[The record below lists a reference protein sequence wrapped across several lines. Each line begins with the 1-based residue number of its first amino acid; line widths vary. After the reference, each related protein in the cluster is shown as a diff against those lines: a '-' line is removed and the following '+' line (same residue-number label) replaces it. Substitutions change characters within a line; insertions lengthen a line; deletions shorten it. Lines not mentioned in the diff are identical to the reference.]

1 MSKHT
6 YPVIKAGTKAGAG
19 RRRILGAALA
29 AGFAG
34 AGLPAWGQ
42 SGEYPTK
49 AVTIVIPYPPGGL
62 GDAACRRMAQRL
74 SDIWKVPVPV
84 ENKPGAAG
92 LLGAGLVAKA
102 PADGYTLMYTIPE
115 TLSITKAARQN
126 PGFDPVGDF
135 QPISLSVLSSVV
147 LTVPADSPHKT
158 FKDFIDYAKRNPGK
172 LNFGIQGTGSG
183 FHLALEALKAAAGV
197 DITAVPYKGAAPTM
211 ADLLGG
217 RLDAMMVSTS
227 VTMPHVQAGKLR
239 NIAVASKDRIPQAP
253 GVPTI
258 GETYPGYDFPVGLAV
273 FVRSGT
279 PKPIVDKLTV
289 DIRRVMNEPAMV
301 EWLAT
306 VASVTSNITPDE
318 FKARIA
324 KEVPAYQQLMDKAGI
339 KLE

>member
-1 MSKHT
+1 MKNLINPGGPHQHRT
-6 YPVIKAGTKAGAG
+6 
-19 RRRILGAALA
+19 RRKVLIEALA
-29 AGFAG
+29 AALFG
-34 AGLPAWGQ
+34 AGFSAQAQ
-42 SGEYPTK
+42 SGDYPAK
-49 AVTIVIPYPPGGL
+49 AVTFIIPYPPGGL
-62 GDAACRRMAQRL
+62 GDAACRRLALRL

-92 LLGAGLVAKA
+92 LLGAGIVAKA

-158 FKDFIDYAKRNPGK
+158 FKDFIDYAKKNPGK

-183 FHLALEALKAAAGV
+183 FHLALEALKAAATV
-197 DITAVPYKGAAPTM
+197 DIIAVPYKGAAPAM
-211 ADLLGG
+211 VDLLGG

-239 NIAVASKDRIPQAP
+239 NIAIASKDRIAQAP

-273 FVRSGT
+273 FVRNGT
-279 PKPIVDKLTV
+279 PKPIADKLTA

-301 EWLAT
+301 DWLAS

-318 FKARIA
+318 FRVRIA
-324 KEVPAYQQLMDKAGI
+324 REVPTYQQLMDKAGI

>member
-1 MSKHT
+1 MKNLINPGGPHQHRT
-6 YPVIKAGTKAGAG
+6 
-19 RRRILGAALA
+19 RRKVLIEALA
-29 AGFAG
+29 AALFG
-34 AGLPAWGQ
+34 AGFSAQAQ
-42 SGEYPTK
+42 SGDYPAK
-49 AVTIVIPYPPGGL
+49 AVTFIIPYPPGGL
-62 GDAACRRMAQRL
+62 GDAACRRLALRL

-92 LLGAGLVAKA
+92 LLGAGIVAKA

-135 QPISLSVLSSVV
+135 QPISLSALSSVV

-158 FKDFIDYAKRNPGK
+158 FKDFIDYAKKNPGK

-183 FHLALEALKAAAGV
+183 FHLALEALKAAATV
-197 DITAVPYKGAAPTM
+197 DIIAVPYKGAAPAM
-211 ADLLGG
+211 VDLLGG

-239 NIAVASKDRIPQAP
+239 NIAIASKDRIAQAP

-273 FVRSGT
+273 FVRNGT
-279 PKPIVDKLTV
+279 PKPIADKLTA

-301 EWLAT
+301 DWLAS

-318 FKARIA
+318 FRVRIA
-324 KEVPAYQQLMDKAGI
+324 REVPTYQQLMDKAGI

>member
-1 MSKHT
+1 MKNLINPGGPRQHRT
-6 YPVIKAGTKAGAG
+6 
-19 RRRILGAALA
+19 RRKVLIEALA
-29 AGFAG
+29 AGLVG
-34 AGLPAWGQ
+34 AGFSAQAQ
-42 SGEYPTK
+42 SGDYPAK
-49 AVTIVIPYPPGGL
+49 AVTFIIPYPPGGL
-62 GDAACRRMAQRL
+62 GDAACRRLALRL

-92 LLGAGLVAKA
+92 LLGAGIVAKA

-158 FKDFIDYAKRNPGK
+158 FKDFIDYAKKNPGK

-183 FHLALEALKAAAGV
+183 FHLALEALKAAAAV
-197 DITAVPYKGAAPTM
+197 DIIAVPYKGAAPAM
-211 ADLLGG
+211 VDLLGG

-239 NIAVASKDRIPQAP
+239 NIAIASKDRIAQAP

-273 FVRSGT
+273 FVRNGT
-279 PKPIVDKLTV
+279 PKPIADKLTA

-301 EWLAT
+301 DWLAS

-318 FKARIA
+318 FRVRIA
-324 KEVPAYQQLMDKAGI
+324 REVPTYQQLMDKAGI